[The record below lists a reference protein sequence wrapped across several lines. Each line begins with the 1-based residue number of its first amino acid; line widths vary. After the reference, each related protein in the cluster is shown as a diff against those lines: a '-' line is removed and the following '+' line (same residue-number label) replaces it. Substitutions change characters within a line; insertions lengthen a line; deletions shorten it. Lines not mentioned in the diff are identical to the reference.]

1 MGTLVTT
8 CVDVAVEE
16 IRERI
21 DELSARREKKL
32 SQDRRQPFDVPL
44 VAVSALPE
52 LLVVRAFG
60 QNAAD
65 VKAVF
70 MNLWQLL
77 RLAQTGQDAVAP
89 RIWFT

>member
-1 MGTLVTT
+1 MTT
-8 CVDVAVEE
+8 CLDVPVEE

-21 DELSARREKKL
+21 DVLSAQREKKL
-32 SQDRRQPFDVPL
+32 GQDKRLPFDVPL

-60 QNAAD
+60 RNAAD
-65 VKAVF
+65 VKAIF
-70 MNLWQLL
+70 MELWQLL